1 MAKNLPMN
9 AMIDRLRRTLRE
21 LRAANGANVT
31 VTFALAVV
39 PMVGFVGAAVDYS
52 HANSVKAAMQAAAD
66 STALMVSKDAATMTN
81 AALQTKANDYFKA
94 LFTRPEATGVTVG
107 ATYNA
112 NTGTGSQVIVN
123 ASSNVKAN
131 FMGLMGV
138 SQMRVA
144 VDAQVMWGNSK
155 MRVALALDT
164 TGSMAD
170 DGKMD
175 ALKVATKSLLAQ
187 LKTAATNDGDVYV
200 SIIPFSKDVNVGKS
214 NYNQTWVDFKDH
226 GSWDGWDSENGD
238 DVSSTTCTKNGKKK
252 KCTTSSSWVPD
263 NHNTWNGCVTDRD
276 QDYDTMNTTPSTS
289 VQATLFPAE
298 QYDSCPAQL
307 MALSYDWS
315 ALNAKVDSLFPAGN
329 TNQGIG
335 LAWAFQSL
343 TAAPFTI
350 PTKNP
355 NYKYSEIIIL
365 VTDGLNTE
373 NRFSTSQSSID
384 ARELKTCA
392 NAKAKGI
399 IIYTMFINTGGDP
412 TQSVLQNCATDSGKY
427 VEVKKSN
434 QVLSAFNSI
443 GTALSNLRIAQ

>member
-1 MAKNLPMN
+1 MAMKTLF
-9 AMIDRLRRTLRE
+9 DRFCRIARE
-21 LRAANGANVT
+21 LRSANGANVT
-31 VTFALAVV
+31 TTFALATI

-66 STALMVSKDAATMTN
+66 STALMVSKDAATITN

-94 LFTRPEATGVTVG
+94 LFTRPEATGLVVT

-112 NTGTGSQVIVN
+112 NTGSGSQVIVN

-131 FMGLMGV
+131 FMGMMGV

-144 VDAQVMWGNSK
+144 VDSQVKWGNTK

-175 ALKVATKSLLAQ
+175 ALKTATKSLLTQ
-187 LKTAATNDGDVYV
+187 LKAAAAKDGDVYV

-214 NYNQTWVDFKDH
+214 NYNQTWVDFADH
-226 GSWDGWDSENGD
+226 GSWDGWDSNNGD
-238 DVSSTTCTKNGKKK
+238 DVSTTTCTKNGKKT
-252 KCTTSSSWVPD
+252 KCTTSTTWVPD

-276 QDYDTMNTTPSTS
+276 QDYDTTNTAPNVN
-289 VQATLFPAE
+289 VQATRFPAE

-307 MALSYDWS
+307 LALTYDWTALNNKVDALS
-315 ALNAKVDSLFPAGN
+315 PAGN
-329 TNQGIG
+329 TNQNIG
-335 LAWAFQSL
+335 LQWAFQSL
-343 TAAPFTI
+343 TAYPFTI
-350 PTKNP
+350 PAKDP
-355 NYKYSEIIIL
+355 LYKYTEVIIL

-373 NRFSTSQSSID
+373 NRYSTNQSSID

-392 NAKAKGI
+392 NAKAAGL

-412 TQSVLQNCATDSGKY
+412 TQSVLLNCASSADKFI
-427 VEVKKSN
+427 EIKKAS
-434 QVLSAFNSI
+434 QVVSAFNSI
-443 GTALSNLRIAQ
+443 GTALTNLRIAQ